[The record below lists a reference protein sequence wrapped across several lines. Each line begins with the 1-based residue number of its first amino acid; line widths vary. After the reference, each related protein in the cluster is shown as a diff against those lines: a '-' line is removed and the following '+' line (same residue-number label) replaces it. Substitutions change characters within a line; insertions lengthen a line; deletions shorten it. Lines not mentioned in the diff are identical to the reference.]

1 MSVFKHGNIRCIE
14 DGSIVENPRFRIG
27 ACSNR
32 TYTFLEILKQYVLL
46 RMLGNI
52 ASDIC
57 GDAANM
63 LGKAST
69 ADKII
74 NRYCNGLGGL
84 VSDFDNFVY
93 HVADAYGLSFEGEN
107 IAKEKAIELVEE
119 AVAKAKTEI
128 EKTLYIGYR

>member
-1 MSVFKHGNIRCIE
+1 MSKFKHGVIRCIE
-14 DGSIVENPRFRIG
+14 DGSMVENPRFRIG

-32 TYTFLEILKQYVLL
+32 TYTFLDILKQYILL
-46 RMLGNI
+46 CMLGNI

-57 GDAANM
+57 CDTANM

-74 NRYCNGLGGL
+74 KRYCNGLGGL
-84 VSDFDNFVY
+84 VFDFDNFVY

-107 IAKEKAIELVEE
+107 IAKEKAIKLVEE